1 MAKVRLYIQLF
12 SAVFANSF
20 LKGFKLGS
28 VYSGGSKA
36 YCVPALNCGS
46 CPGALF
52 SCPIGM
58 LQQQIANKG
67 SLFYI
72 IGFIALVGA
81 LIGRVVCGFLCPFG
95 LLQDLIY
102 KIPFV
107 KKLKSFKGDKLL
119 RHLKGVIFFLFCL
132 ILPLFVLDEFGYG
145 KAWFC
150 SYICPAGTLE
160 AGIPLYLLNE
170 GLRASIGFLFAW
182 KATILALLIILSL
195 LIYRPF
201 CRYLCPLGYI
211 LGKFN
216 KVSLFQMKVD
226 KDRCIDCGKCA
237 KVCKM
242 AVDIRKDAN
251 SSECIRCGECKS
263 ACPVDAINSG
273 IGRFPKS

>member
-1 MAKVRLYIQLF
+1 MRLYIQLLSAAF
-12 SAVFANSF
+12 SNSF

-28 VYSGGSKA
+28 VYSGGTKA
-36 YCVPALNCGS
+36 YCIPALNCGS

-52 SCPIGM
+52 SCPIGI

-72 IGFIALVGA
+72 IGFIAFVGA
-81 LIGRVVCGFLCPFG
+81 LLGRLVCGFLCPFG

-107 KKLKSFKGDKLL
+107 KKLKTIKGDKVL

-160 AGIPLYLLNE
+160 AGIPLCLLND

-182 KATILALLIILSL
+182 KATILVFLIILSL

-201 CRYLCPLGYI
+201 CRYLCPFGYI

-216 KVSLFQMKVD
+216 KVSLYQMKVD
-226 KDRCIDCGKCA
+226 SKKCIDCGKCEA
-237 KVCKM
+237 VCKM
-242 AVDIRKDAN
+242 AVDIRIDAN
-251 SSECIRCGECKS
+251 SSECIRCGECKN
-263 ACPVDAINSG
+263 ACPVKAISSEL
-273 IGRFPKS
+273 RPLSRS